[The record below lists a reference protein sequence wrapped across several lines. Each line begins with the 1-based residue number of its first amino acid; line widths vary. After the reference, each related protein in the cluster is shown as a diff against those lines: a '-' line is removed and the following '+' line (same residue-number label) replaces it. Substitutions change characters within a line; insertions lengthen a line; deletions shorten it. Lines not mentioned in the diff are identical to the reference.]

1 MYAQFTHSNN
11 IPTKR
16 TAAPQRCYHTVLYHY
31 IDNASQLAAF
41 TTWASYQSPISRS
54 SKCSS
59 IVLPSDYITLNK
71 LHLGLPSGQLGKMW
85 TPRRAKS
92 VFFCL
97 FLFIVI
103 TEHLYSVC
111 LVGSPWEGFLEA
123 LLLWKGVPIND
134 GPSLRLIAN
143 AVQWLLL
150 FTLPGQANLKW
161 WSFQRTSQLAVPGS
175 KLTTQ
180 TTSYLWGNSSYVCF

>member
-1 MYAQFTHSNN
+1 MS
-11 IPTKR
+11 
-16 TAAPQRCYHTVLYHY
+16 
-31 IDNASQLAAF
+31 
-41 TTWASYQSPISRS
+41 
-54 SKCSS
+54 
-59 IVLPSDYITLNK
+59 
-71 LHLGLPSGQLGKMW
+71 
-85 TPRRAKS
+85 
-92 VFFCL
+92 
-97 FLFIVI
+97 
-103 TEHLYSVC
+103 

-150 FTLPGQANLKW
+150 FTLPGQVNLKW